1 MLYPA
6 QQGVALS
13 FFHPVRDIGGNYVAG
28 QAGSVT
34 KALLGPDRLAAT
46 AGELAAVTLSDYAT
60 GWVKVT
66 ITEPRLGEYT
76 LTLTNPSA
84 PTADGRVEDYG
95 VMVLAGLTPS
105 ATLLTSLDRVRTR
118 LQLKKPNTSP
128 AVPIQPG
135 DAHDFDTLIAL
146 LISEV
151 SDDYQGMLGRTFVDQ
166 AYTAFLD
173 GSGTPHLV
181 LPAGPVTSFT
191 SLNSVEY
198 TDDGAGGVTET
209 LTVVPRHTYVVAGL
223 ANQPRFYGR
232 GRVDLLG
239 GAYFPRGPRRYKAV
253 FGAGF
258 ATIPES
264 VVGLAT
270 EAVVYRLMTRDT
282 GHLLSQSQGDGS
294 ISYLRPQQMVEF
306 REGRLGAFM
315 LEAA

>member
-13 FFHPVRDIGGNYVAG
+13 FFHPVRNIDGNYVAG
-28 QAGSVT
+28 QAASVS

-105 ATLLTSLDRVRTR
+105 ATLLASLERIRTR
-118 LQLKKPNTSP
+118 LQLVNSANT
-128 AVPIQPG
+128 PIQPG
-135 DAHDFDTLIAL
+135 ESHPFDSLIAL

-151 SDDYQGMLGRTFVDQ
+151 SDDYQGMLGRTFIDQ
-166 AYTAFLD
+166 AYTAYLD

-223 ANQPRFYGR
+223 ASQPRFYGR

-270 EAVVYRLMTRDT
+270 EDVVYRLMTREF
-282 GHLLSQSQGDGS
+282 GHLLSQSLGEGS
-294 ISYLRPQQMVEF
+294 ISFVRPAQMIEM
-306 REGRLGAFM
+306 RESRLAPFM